1 MFRPRPNP
9 VDQFAYPFG
18 FSADQETDFSYYS
31 QQQLPNPFLL
41 AALGCDSIQVSRR
54 EAGVEE
60 AGAQQQE
67 GPCTN
72 ENTIAAEPGTSGAAI
87 NQREGATLSGVAP
100 SPPHTTPATAAAAA
114 ALLDRHRYSRTNP
127 TSSAVVVGDFDF
139 SSYQLPSHQLNRH
152 SLPQSQPSS
161 HQLSASLPS
170 PSSPTTHNLVR
181 NRLNDPELLATAR
194 LLRQTTVITKMDEGV
209 AATDDLAAQEAA
221 AREYQPQL
229 TGPLVG
235 FKQPSHAITEE
246 YAKADPVYVEKT
258 MALPNTYSHYRP
270 ILGDGNCGW
279 RAIGYAYFETLILTA
294 TSAKIKGEHERI
306 TSLNDYISNVGGYGS
321 YIWEDMVD
329 ETLAL
334 LKEIGDFL
342 VQGDQDGALSHL
354 HTRFNQPEV
363 SSAIVYH
370 LRMLAASYLKG
381 HPTDYEPFTN
391 GGVQNHCSGTI
402 EPIDREIDHLGVTLL
417 VEVLL
422 RPAGFVLEI
431 AYLDRSAGEQ
441 VNVYRFPDE
450 ANGQDESTLGP
461 VIHLLFRPDHY
472 DILYKPAPQPVD
484 VQVYRAMVPTQIV
497 PEIHQMSQWG
507 MDSTAANINYDVLSM
522 IPGFD
527 LNPKGV
533 QRQQELMNVPSYSQ
547 RPDPSAS
554 WTSSPTSYTQQMTP
568 PAPSPTSSVT
578 FAPQQS
584 RQQSLHEVPQQSY
597 VAVPHHLQHQHQ
609 YHDPPQHQEQQHP
622 IRFSTHCWPTAQ
634 SNAFSDFPVAKEE
647 QTLQTA
653 TMQNSPLNTIHFN
666 NPNFQPQEYK
676 PGDEGSPKA
685 MANKRKGDQSAK
697 KAKKLAVSDHKAM
710 ERNWKPMSH

>member
-9 VDQFAYPFG
+9 ADQFAYPFG
-18 FSADQETDFSYYS
+18 FSADQETDLSYYS
-31 QQQLPNPFLL
+31 QQQLPNHFLL
-41 AALGCDSIQVSRR
+41 AALGCDSIRVSRQG
-54 EAGVEE
+54 AGGEG
-60 AGAQQQE
+60 AGAQQE
-67 GPCTN
+67 EPCTN
-72 ENTIAAEPGTSGAAI
+72 ENTIAPEPGTSGAAI
-87 NQREGATLSGVAP
+87 DQREGATLSGVAP
-100 SPPHTTPATAAAAA
+100 SPPHRTPATAAAAA

-152 SLPQSQPSS
+152 SLPQSQRSS
-161 HQLSASLPS
+161 HQILSSLPS
-170 PSSPTTHNLVR
+170 PTSPTTHDIIR

-209 AATDDLAAQEAA
+209 AANDDLAAQEAA

-294 TSAKIKGEHERI
+294 TPAKIKGEHERI
-306 TSLNDYISNVGGYGS
+306 TSLNDYISNGGGYGS

-329 ETLAL
+329 ETLGL
-334 LKEIGDFL
+334 LKEIGDSL
-342 VQGDQDGALSHL
+342 VQGDQEGALSHL

-381 HPTDYEPFTN
+381 HATDYEPFTN

-450 ANGQDESTLGP
+450 ANGQDEATLGP

-472 DILYKPAPQPVD
+472 DILYKPPPQPVD
-484 VQVYRAMVPTQIV
+484 VQVYRAMVPTEIV
-497 PEIHQMSQWG
+497 PEIHQMSQWA
-507 MDSTAANINYDVLSM
+507 MDSNAADINYDVLSM

-527 LNPKGV
+527 LNPKGG
-533 QRQQELMNVPSYSQ
+533 QRQQELVNVPSYSQ
-547 RPDPSAS
+547 RPDPAAS
-554 WTSSPTSYTQQMTP
+554 WTPSPTSYTQQVTP
-568 PAPSPTSSVT
+568 PAPSPTSSIT
-578 FAPQQS
+578 YAPQQS
-584 RQQSLHEVPQQSY
+584 RQQSIHGVPPQSY
-597 VAVPHHLQHQHQ
+597 VGVPHHLQHQHQ

-685 MANKRKGDQSAK
+685 MANKRKGEQSAK
-697 KAKKLAVSDHKAM
+697 KGKKLSVSDHKS
-710 ERNWKPMSH
+710 NWKPMPH